1 MPAGSAEVLITS
13 LRPEVEPEQ
22 DENRERRNG
31 RRKVKYSK
39 IFWKIKKKVYQR
51 NLLDINVEYVVVVT
65 LLKGT
70 SAIF

>member
-39 IFWKIKKKVYQR
+39 IF
-51 NLLDINVEYVVVVT
+51 
-65 LLKGT
+65 
-70 SAIF
+70 